1 MTLRDYIE
9 RARRA
14 QVRHQKH
21 VDTQLDISEEIPVQ
35 WATENEIEEERDE
48 EINREFETL
57 WRELNPVATHF
68 YEGDPGDE
76 NDKRTWKVNKV

>member
-21 VDTQLDISEEIPVQ
+21 VDTQLDISEEIPVE
-35 WATENEIEEERDE
+35 WASPEEIAERRDE
-48 EINREFETL
+48 EINEEFEAL
-57 WRELNPVATHF
+57 WRDLNGG
-68 YEGDPGDE
+68 E
-76 NDKRTWKVNKV
+76 